1 MLIDRPAKSQL
12 LFPSDLKPRCKISMK
27 KLIWPERNFF
37 SRKQQKRCWWKKVLI
52 FFVEAQFA
60 NFQLWERF
68 CAISTIQAW
77 PSDRS
82 YLQNS
87 VTDWKKSL
95 KAKRRSSFSFSE
107 VSTFSPCTVSSAKQQ
122 PIEINSLSIRP
133 VLAKN
138 SPQAGMQLAPGTLR
152 AFFAPTCALWTET
165 ARTQEASKAHRGWY
179 YHTGAGWIQMM

>member
-1 MLIDRPAKSQL
+1 M
-12 LFPSDLKPRCKISMK
+12 
-27 KLIWPERNFF
+27 
-37 SRKQQKRCWWKKVLI
+37 
-52 FFVEAQFA
+52 EAQFA

-122 PIEINSLSIRP
+122 PIEINSLNPLGLFWPKSLRKPVCSWHLARFVLSLLRP
-133 VLAKN
+133 VLCGRRQPGHRK
-138 SPQAGMQLAPGTLR
+138 PQ
-152 AFFAPTCALWTET
+152 
-165 ARTQEASKAHRGWY
+165 K
-179 YHTGAGWIQMM
+179 HTGADITTQAPVEFKWCKAHIAFACTLPTPHLTWKHSGLGCLCHWGTIRGRAGVWRRCPDRQNYVQS

>member
-1 MLIDRPAKSQL
+1 MLLWHSAMDVFQPSVVRKIYFSCYSLVFWFLNLCFLNQKNISDFSSSAPFL
-12 LFPSDLKPRCKISMK
+12 LFFLRKMPSGDMWQLFRLFCNINKNVRQCAKQAFFTVEQISSV
-27 KLIWPERNFF
+27 FYF
-37 SRKQQKRCWWKKVLI
+37 YFLI

-95 KAKRRSSFSFSE
+95 KAKWRSSFSISE
-107 VSTFSPCTVSSAKQQ
+107 VSTF
-122 PIEINSLSIRP
+122 
-133 VLAKN
+133 
-138 SPQAGMQLAPGTLR
+138 
-152 AFFAPTCALWTET
+152 
-165 ARTQEASKAHRGWY
+165 
-179 YHTGAGWIQMM
+179 